1 MNELCPRFYN
11 GDLARSAYIN
21 CYLSPAMERPTPE
34 QQIQA
39 IDTEIR
45 RTRNKLRYI
54 ETQLFGKP
62 AGRPGT

>member
-1 MNELCPRFYN
+1 
-11 GDLARSAYIN
+11 
-21 CYLSPAMERPTPE
+21 MERPTPE